1 MSSNKQHAGA
11 DFGPAEPGARRA
23 RPSSAPRAGE
33 RAELIRTLAV
43 LAEMPG
49 DRHRRLATSLGLPGS
64 PTASGHTEALVLG
77 VHPYASVY
85 LGSEGMLGGE
95 TGDRVAGFWRAIGL
109 VPPPEADHLSA
120 LLGLYASLLDAER
133 EAENDQGPE
142 EALVDSNRRRAAAA
156 SRRARETLLSEHLLP
171 WIPLFCRAVEKAGD
185 ETHAAWAKLLLEVV
199 LDEAAGCPA
208 PIGLSAHL
216 EAAPGLDRDPSSLS
230 DLVDQACTPARTG
243 IVLTR
248 LDLASASRRLGLGLR
263 IGERRYMLRSLLE
276 QDPPGTLDWLAAE
289 ARSWAQWLAGT
300 GERAGPSANF
310 WAGRAT
316 MAAALWTAAA
326 AEARS
331 DKAKGT
337 SAFKKEGTT

>member
-1 MSSNKQHAGA
+1 MSPNEQPASA
-11 DFGPAEPGARRA
+11 DFRPAGIAARRA
-23 RPSSAPRAGE
+23 GPRSGA
-33 RAELIRTLAV
+33 RAELIRALAA
-43 LAEMPG
+43 LSEMPG
-49 DRHRRLATSLGLPGS
+49 DHHRQLAVSLELPGS
-64 PTASGHTEALVLG
+64 PTASGHTGALVLG

-95 TGDRVAGFWRAIGL
+95 AGDRVAGFWRAIGL

-133 EAENDQGPE
+133 EAENHQGPE
-142 EALVDSNRRRAAAA
+142 QALVDSNRTRAAAA
-156 SRRARETLLSEHLLP
+156 SRRARETLLSEHLLS

-185 ETHAAWAKLLLEVV
+185 ETHAAWAGLLLEVV
-199 LDEAAGCPA
+199 LDEAAGCCE

-216 EAAPGLDRDPSSLS
+216 EASPGLDREPLSLS

-248 LDLASASRRLGLGLR
+248 LDLASASRHLGLGLR
-263 IGERRYMLRSLLE
+263 IGERRYMLRALLE

-289 ARSWAQWLAGT
+289 ARSWAQWLTGI
-300 GERAGPSANF
+300 GERAGTSANF

-316 MAAALWTAAA
+316 MAAAQWTAAA

-331 DKAKGT
+331 GKAVDT
-337 SAFKKEGTT
+337 SDSEERSPA